1 MTQGM
6 QQDIRKISLA
16 VTPSL
21 KDAGV
26 VRCYLFGSYAT
37 GTATPT
43 SDVDLLVD
51 FYPGQEPDLFSFI
64 GLKSELEDRL
74 GKRVDMT
81 TSDALSPYIRAS
93 VLQNKQTIYEGE

>member
-1 MTQGM
+1 MTQET

-16 VTPSL
+16 VTPLL
-21 KDAGV
+21 KDSGV

-51 FYPGQEPDLFSFI
+51 FYPGKEPDLFAFI
-64 GLKSELEDRL
+64 DLKNILEHRL

-81 TSDALSPYIRAS
+81 TSDALSPYIQSAIS
-93 VLQNKQTIYEGE
+93 QTKQIVYEGE